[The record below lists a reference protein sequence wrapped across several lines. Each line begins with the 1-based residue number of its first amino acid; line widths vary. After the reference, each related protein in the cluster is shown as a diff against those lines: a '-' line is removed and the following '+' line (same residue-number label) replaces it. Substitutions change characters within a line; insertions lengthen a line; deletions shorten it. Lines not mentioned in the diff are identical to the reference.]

1 MRTSG
6 CVHAGGCK
14 PGPLL
19 LPPTLASRARQT
31 CNRELVPVEAFGYF
45 TVKPRFVTKL
55 DRVPRAVPVLQIV
68 CELLEPPKIFF
79 QKCRELPNDSSQPLP
94 EGGR

>member
-1 MRTSG
+1 MQADVNQVRCYFLPHWPVG
-6 CVHAGGCK
+6 RVRHA
-14 PGPLL
+14 
-19 LPPTLASRARQT
+19 
-31 CNRELVPVEAFGYF
+31 NRELVPVEAFGYF